1 MLYSLESGSLIEVKD
16 DVTDEAI
23 YAYMSENKYRF
34 MYIYFN
40 DENKANGIS
49 KG

>member
-1 MLYSLESGSLIEVKD
+1 MLYSFESRSLIEVKD

-23 YAYMSENKYRF
+23 YAYMSANKYKF

-40 DENKANGIS
+40 
-49 KG
+49 